1 MSTDFNHFV
10 TFPDEKLIL
19 AARQHKFLL
28 VLPIV
33 LVSMFSIL
41 SFAVL
46 IAFFSGRY
54 YSIQFFI
61 SLFFLVVILAN
72 AAIIKLLSDWY
83 YHFYVVT
90 SRKIV
95 EVSCN
100 PLFSRVISGLLL
112 EQVRITEV
120 DVQVDGMINDLF
132 NMGHV
137 IIDFDRM
144 AHNEQFTLYNIEN
157 PHETSRLLAHSFELI
172 MQHGSMNKSQIKAH
186 NLFKLSSI
194 GRKASVFN

>member
-1 MSTDFNHFV
+1 MPTDFSHFV
-10 TFPDEKLIL
+10 TFGDEKIIL

-28 VLPIV
+28 VLPVAVIGLVAFVSSVLLLTLYSGGFFSVQVFITLTMLLIV
-33 LVSMFSIL
+33 LM
-41 SFAVL
+41 
-46 IAFFSGRY
+46 
-54 YSIQFFI
+54 
-61 SLFFLVVILAN
+61 N
-72 AAIIKLLSDWY
+72 AAVIKLVSDWY

-100 PLFSRVISGLLL
+100 PLFSRVISGILL

-120 DVQVDGMINDLF
+120 DVEVNGMVNDIL

-144 AHNEQFTLYNIEN
+144 AHEERFILLNIEH

-172 MQHGSMNKSQIKAH
+172 MQHGTLNRSQMKPR
-186 NLFKLSSI
+186 NMFKIPSV
-194 GRKASVFN
+194 GRRVRVFN

>member
-1 MSTDFNHFV
+1 MATDFNHFV
-10 TFPDEKLIL
+10 TFSDEKLIL

-28 VLPIV
+28 VLPAA
-33 LVSMFSIL
+33 LVCLL
-41 SFAVL
+41 SVFAFASL
-46 IAFFSGRY
+46 IALFSAGFFALPL
-54 YSIQFFI
+54 FT
-61 SLFFLVVILAN
+61 SLMLLVIILAN

-83 YHFYVVT
+83 YHFYVIT
-90 SRKIV
+90 SRKII

-120 DVQVDGMINDLF
+120 DVQVNGLINDVF

-172 MQHGSMNKSQIKAH
+172 MQHGTMNKSQMKSH

-194 GRKASVFN
+194 NRKIATFN